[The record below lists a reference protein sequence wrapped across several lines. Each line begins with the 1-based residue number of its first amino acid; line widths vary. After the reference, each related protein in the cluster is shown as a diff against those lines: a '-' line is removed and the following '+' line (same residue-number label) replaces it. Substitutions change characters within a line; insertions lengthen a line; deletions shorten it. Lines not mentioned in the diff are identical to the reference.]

1 MEPVFFLYAYAQLEL
16 SLSLSLYSMALYADM
31 ILPVP
36 LNQLFTYLVPES
48 LERNA
53 TPGVR
58 AYVPFGKGRRLTG
71 IIAKT
76 HNVKPSTHTVKEIL
90 GILDPDRPSVLPCQ
104 LKLMEWM
111 TGYCMCAP
119 GDVMKAV
126 IPSGLRPDSGAND
139 KPYKPRVETFVKPGP
154 DLPIST
160 PVVLSELLGK
170 TAVKQKEIL
179 QRYLDLSGYNNNP
192 DAPAP
197 VSKKALADG
206 GKSLAALRT
215 LQENGLIDFYELET
229 GRLPAFNGK
238 TWQPPQLSQA
248 QDKALH
254 EIKESFKT
262 RNVCLLHG
270 VTSSGKTEIYIHLI
284 KEYISKGKQVLYL
297 LPEIALTTQIMHRL
311 QKVFGDDMTVYHSRC
326 SDNIRIE
333 VWNRLTGP
341 NPYKLIL
348 GARSAVM
355 LPLQDLGLVIVD
367 EEHEPSFK
375 QEDPAPRY
383 QGRNTAIM
391 LASICGAETLLGSAT
406 PSLESYYNAVNGK
419 YGLVTLTER
428 YRGMKLPEIEIVDT
442 VLLKRKKY
450 MTGLFSPQLIESIS
464 MALENGKQAILFH
477 NRRGYAGTVECPD
490 CGWVQ
495 KCDCCDVSL
504 TFHKSS
510 DTASCHYCGRKY
522 RVPITCPSCGGK
534 ALRGRGFGT
543 ERIEEE
549 VMKAFP
555 VARVARLDLDSSKEG
570 YESIISDFQE
580 GRTDIL
586 IGTQMVSKGL
596 DFDNVSVV
604 GILQADS
611 IMSYPDFR
619 ATERAFQLMAQVAGR
634 AGRKDI
640 QGKVIIQTRQ
650 PDAPVLDLV
659 RNNNYHGFYNIQM
672 EERQAFRYP
681 PFTRLLSATVKG
693 RDINTVE
700 RAAST
705 LAHHLTDMFGQQNV
719 LGPDAP
725 AVSKIQYQHIR
736 RVIIKTGLGMSSAS
750 VRNRITEAV
759 TKAASE
765 NTFNGVSLSFD
776 ADPQ

>member
-1 MEPVFFLYAYAQLEL
+1 M
-16 SLSLSLYSMALYADM
+16 YADI

-36 LNQLFTYLVPES
+36 LNQLFTYMVPDTLLS
-48 LERNA
+48 TA
-53 TPGVR
+53 VPGAR

-71 IIAKT
+71 IIVRT
-76 HNVKPSTHTVKEIL
+76 HNVKPTAHTVKEIL
-90 GILDPDRPSVLPCQ
+90 GILDEHGPAVLPSQ
-104 LKLMEWM
+104 LALMEWM
-111 TGYCMCAP
+111 ASYCMCPP
-119 GDVMKAV
+119 GEVMKAAL
-126 IPSGLRPDSGAND
+126 PSGLRPDSSAND
-139 KPYKPRVETFVKPGP
+139 KLYKPRVEIFVKPGTNLP
-154 DLPIST
+154 VQTPLDLSD
-160 PVVLSELLGK
+160 LLGK
-170 TAVKQKEIL
+170 TAVKQKEVL
-179 QRYLDLSGYNNNP
+179 GRYLELSGYNDNP
-192 DAPAP
+192 YTPAP
-197 VSKKALADG
+197 VSKKALTDG
-206 GKSLAALRT
+206 GKSSAAIRAL
-215 LQENGLIDFYELET
+215 LDNGLIEFYELEI
-229 GRLPAFNGK
+229 GRLPQFSGHI
-238 TWQPPQLSQA
+238 QEPPQLSPA
-248 QDKALH
+248 QQGAIDA
-254 EIKESFKT
+254 IRQSFRSK
-262 RNVCLLHG
+262 NVCLLHG

-284 KEYISKGKQVLYL
+284 KECISKGRQVLYL

-311 QKVFGDDMTVYHSRC
+311 QKVFGDDMCVYHSRC
-326 SDNIRIE
+326 SDSIRVEI
-333 VWNRLTGP
+333 WNRLTGP

-355 LPLQDLGLVIVD
+355 LPMQNLGLVIVD

-375 QEDPAPRY
+375 QEDPSPRY

-391 LASICGAETLLGSAT
+391 LASICGAKTLLGSAT
-406 PSLESYYNAVNGK
+406 PALESYSNAVSGK

-428 YRGMKLPEIEIVDT
+428 FRGMKLPEIEIVDT
-442 VLLKRKKY
+442 ADLRRRKY
-450 MTGLFSPQLIESIS
+450 MKGIFSPQLTDSIRE
-464 MALENGKQAILFH
+464 ALQSGRQAILFH

-510 DTASCHYCGRKY
+510 DIASCHYCGHKY
-522 RVPITCPSCGGK
+522 RVPLTCPSCGGR

-549 VMKAFP
+549 VSATFP
-555 VARVARLDLDSSKEG
+555 AARVARLDLDSAKEG
-570 YESIISDFQE
+570 YDSIINDFQE

-634 AGRKDI
+634 AGRKDTA
-640 QGKVIIQTRQ
+640 GKVIIQTRQ
-650 PDAPVLDLV
+650 PDAPVLDMIR
-659 RNNNYHGFYNIQM
+659 RNDYRGFYNNQM

-681 PFTRLLSATVKG
+681 PYTRLLTVTAKG
-693 RDINTVE
+693 TDMQTVE
-700 RAAST
+700 RAAT
-705 LAHHLTDMFGQQNV
+705 AVAGHLADMFGLQNV

-725 AVSKIQYQHIR
+725 PVSRVQYMHIR
-736 RVIIKTGLGMSSAS
+736 RIIVKTALEAAPVQ
-750 VRNRITEAV
+750 VRSQINEAV
-759 TKAASE
+759 SKAASE
-765 NTFNGVSLSFD
+765 NMLGGVTLSFD

>member
-1 MEPVFFLYAYAQLEL
+1 M
-16 SLSLSLYSMALYADM
+16 SLYADI

-36 LNQLFTYLVPES
+36 LNQLFTYLVPQP
-48 LERNA
+48 LERL
-53 TPGVR
+53 TVPGVR
-58 AYVPFGKGRRLTG
+58 AYVPFGKNRRLTG
-71 IIAKT
+71 IVVRT
-76 HNVKPSTHTVKEIL
+76 HGNKPSAHTVKEIL
-90 GILDPDRPSVLPCQ
+90 GILDQDGPSVMPDQ
-104 LKLMEWM
+104 LKLMDWM
-111 TGYCMCAP
+111 TGYCMCPP
-119 GDVMKAV
+119 GEVMKAV
-126 IPSGLRPDSGAND
+126 LPSGLRPDTATAD
-139 KPYKPRVETFVKPGP
+139 KPFKPHIEVFVKPGP
-154 DLPIST
+154 SLPLQV
-160 PVVLSELLGK
+160 PVDPAAILGK
-170 TAVKQKEIL
+170 TAIKQKEVL
-179 QRYLDLSGYNNNP
+179 QKYLDLSGYNDNP

-197 VSKKALADG
+197 VSKRTISDG
-206 GKSLAALRT
+206 GKSSAALNS
-215 LQENGLIDFYELET
+215 LQANGLIEFYELET
-229 GRLPAFNGK
+229 GRLPQFDGK
-238 TWQPPQLSQA
+238 TQTPPQLSPA
-248 QDKALH
+248 QNKALE
-254 EIKESFKT
+254 EIKQSFKT
-262 RNVCLLHG
+262 KNVCLLHG

-311 QKVFGDDMTVYHSRC
+311 QKVFGDEMTVYHSRC
-326 SDNIRIE
+326 SDNIRVE

-341 NPYKLIL
+341 RPYKLIL

-367 EEHEPSFK
+367 EEHEPNFK

-391 LASICGAETLLGSAT
+391 LASICGAKTLLGSAT
-406 PSLESYYNAVNGK
+406 PALESFSNAMSGK
-419 YGLVTLTER
+419 YGLVTLMER
-428 YRGMKLPEIEIVDT
+428 FRGMKLPQIEIVDT
-442 VLLKRKKY
+442 AELRRKKY
-450 MTGLFSPQLIESIS
+450 MNGLFSPRLTDSINK
-464 MALENGKQAILFH
+464 ALENHRQVILFH
-477 NRRGYAGTVECPD
+477 NRRGYSGTVECPD

-522 RVPITCPSCGGK
+522 RVPLSCPKCGGK
-534 ALRGRGFGT
+534 NLRGRGFGT

-549 VMKAFP
+549 VIQAFP
-555 VARVARLDLDSSKEG
+555 GARVARLDLDSAKEG
-570 YESIISDFQE
+570 YESILNDFQE

-640 QGKVIIQTRQ
+640 PGQVIIQTRQ
-650 PDAPVLDLV
+650 PDAPVLDMV
-659 RNNNYHGFYNIQM
+659 RRHDYRGFYNIQM

-681 PFTRLLSATVKG
+681 PFTRLLSVTLKS
-693 RDINTVE
+693 RDIQTVE
-700 RAAST
+700 NAASV
-705 LAHHLTDMFGQQNV
+705 LSHNLSDLFGIQNI

-725 AVSKIQYQHIR
+725 SVSRVQYQHIR
-736 RVIIKTGLGMSSAS
+736 RIMIKAGLELTAGTI
-750 VRNRITEAV
+750 REKINEAV
-759 TKAASE
+759 QKTASQKLLD
-765 NTFNGVSLSFD
+765 GVTLSFD